1 MTMSYHHIEFDDDL
15 MARDPFAPAPGYQD
29 IPDFIHL
36 LGQLTDV
43 ELAQAYDDS
52 MEGSTMIPH
61 YLIHAEKDYRGLS
74 YEDLDALLAHQ
85 YS

>member
-1 MTMSYHHIEFDDDL
+1 MSYHHLLDEEIL
-15 MARDPFAPAPGYQD
+15 NRDPFDPTPCYQD

-43 ELAQAYDDS
+43 ELAQCYDDS
-52 MEGSTMIPH
+52 MEGCTMIPH

-74 YEDLDALLAHQ
+74 YEDLDTLLQHQ